1 MIALHAFPT
10 PNAHKVSIMLEECAL
25 PYRVVL
31 VDIRKGD
38 QFTPEFLALSPNNRM
53 PAIVDDDGPDGA
65 PLSLFESGAILV
77 YLAEKTGR
85 FLPADGAARY
95 RVMAWLMFQ
104 MANLGPVCGQ
114 AHHFRA
120 SAPEKVPYAIRRF
133 TDEAARL
140 YRVMDRRLSEVPFLG
155 GEDYSIADMACWP
168 WVRVHRYHG
177 QDWTPFPNV
186 KRWFDIIAARP
197 EVQCGMKLLD
207 DHRADNRATDL
218 DAETRDI
225 LFGDTQYR
233 RR

>member
-1 MIALHAFPT
+1 MIELHAFPT

-38 QFTPEFLALSPNNRM
+38 QFKPDFLKLSPNNRM
-53 PAIVDDDGPDGA
+53 PAIVDDNGPEGA
-65 PLSLFESGAILV
+65 PIALFESGAILV

-85 FLPADGAARY
+85 FMPASGAARY
-95 RVMAWLMFQ
+95 HVMAWLMFQ

-114 AHHFRA
+114 AHHFRD

-140 YRVMDRRLSEVPFLG
+140 YGVMDRRLGEVPYLAG
-155 GEDYSIADMACWP
+155 DDYSIADMACWP

-177 QDWTPFPNV
+177 QDWAPFPNL
-186 KRWFDIIAARP
+186 KRWFDAISARP
-197 EVQCGMKLLD
+197 AVQRGMTLLD
-207 DHRADNRATDL
+207 EYRADNRATAL
-218 DAETRDI
+218 DAATRDI
-225 LFGDTQYR
+225 LFGDTQFR

>member
-1 MIALHAFPT
+1 MIELHAFPT
-10 PNAHKVSIMLEECAL
+10 PNAHKISIMLEECAL
-25 PYRVVL
+25 PYRAVL

-38 QFTPEFLALSPNNRM
+38 QFRPEFLKLSPNNRM

-65 PLSLFESGAILV
+65 PIALFESGAILV

-85 FLPADGAARY
+85 FMPASGAARY
-95 RVMAWLMFQ
+95 HVMAWLMFQ

-114 AHHFRA
+114 AHHFRD

-140 YRVMDRRLSEVPFLG
+140 YGVMDRRLSEVPYLAG
-155 GEDYSIADMACWP
+155 DGYSIADMACWP

-177 QDWTPFPNV
+177 QDWAPFPNV
-186 KRWFDIIAARP
+186 RRWFDLIAARP
-197 EVQCGMKLLD
+197 AVQRGMKLLET
-207 DHRADNRATDL
+207 HRADNRATAL
-218 DAETRDI
+218 DAATRDI
-225 LFGDTQYR
+225 LFGDAQFR